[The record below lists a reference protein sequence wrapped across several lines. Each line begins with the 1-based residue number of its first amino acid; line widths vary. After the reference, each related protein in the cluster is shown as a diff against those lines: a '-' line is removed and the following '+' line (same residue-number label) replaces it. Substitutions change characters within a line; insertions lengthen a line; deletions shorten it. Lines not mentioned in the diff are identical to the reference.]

1 MTITLSDIKKLCKE
15 KGISFRAAG
24 LFGVSKND
32 SGKCDLFIETADKFY
47 AVKLITL
54 GSGARYVHLNNIGGG
69 YISVKRE
76 KTAEDFMWVMPNFDS
91 KKSDKPTEKVLLLDS
106 DVHVTLKE
114 KNSATTVT
122 SGAAAFG
129 CKVYCPSAFVKL
141 F

>member
-15 KGISFRAAG
+15 KGLSFRAAG

-32 SGKCDLFIETADKFY
+32 SGRCDFFIETADKFY

-54 GSGARYVHLNNIGGG
+54 GGGARYVHLNNVGGG
-69 YISVKRE
+69 YVSVKGDNG
-76 KTAEDFMWVMPNFDS
+76 TDDFMWVMPNFDA
-91 KKSDKPTEKVLLLDS
+91 KKSEKPLEKVLLLDS

-122 SGAAAFG
+122 SGAVAFG
-129 CKVYCPSAFVKL
+129 CKVYGPSAFVKL